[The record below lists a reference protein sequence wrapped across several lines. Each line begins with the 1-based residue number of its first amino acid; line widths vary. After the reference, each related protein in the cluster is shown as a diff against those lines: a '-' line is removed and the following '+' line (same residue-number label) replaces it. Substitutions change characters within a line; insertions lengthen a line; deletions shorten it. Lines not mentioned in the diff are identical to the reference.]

1 MPGEENAS
9 EQARILHNQTR
20 WGVKLHRPETAPGDF
35 NIPWREKGT
44 KCRRDLVF
52 NVSLSDTL

>member
-20 WGVKLHRPETAPGDF
+20 WGVKLHRPETAHGDF
-35 NIPWREKGT
+35 NIPGRERESEIEIERK
-44 KCRRDLVF
+44 RSI
-52 NVSLSDTL
+52 NI

>member
-20 WGVKLHRPETAPGDF
+20 WGVKLHRPETAHGDF
-35 NIPWREKGT
+35 NIPVRE
-44 KCRRDLVF
+44 RDGRWTRSRLYRVPR
-52 NVSLSDTL
+52 